1 MGPSHAVA
9 LGLDF
14 VEALV
19 RERFGIP
26 TRAARLSGDRDENF
40 RLEVGRS
47 SGYVLKVLPSAEAG
61 VAADL
66 LPAVLTHLER
76 VAADLPVPRIVRTR
90 EGQTQVTFNDA
101 GGALRTATLCTYLPG
116 KLLMS
121 TTRSRGQRR
130 ACGELLARL
139 GGALRTFD
147 HVAARREVAWDI
159 AQVPKPAQVIPRTPG
174 LPNRDFLQSFVNRFT
189 VEIAPRLARLR
200 HQFVHNDFN
209 ARNILVDPNDESR
222 VVGIIDFGDAVHT
235 ALVADVAVGVT
246 GQLATPESAQDAI
259 REFVEAYC
267 EVEPLRREERA
278 LLNEL
283 IAGRT
288 VLNAVL
294 TAWRRAG
301 ESSSGGHFQAFD
313 AAYFGWRIELAR
325 RLVSQSNSPVESA
338 YAKSCFIH
346 K

>member
-1 MGPSHAVA
+1 MGTVP
-9 LGLDF
+9 LELDF

-19 RERFGIP
+19 RERCGIP
-26 TRAARLSGDRDENF
+26 TRAARLTGDRDENF
-40 RLEVGRS
+40 RLQAGEGP
-47 SGYVLKVLPSAEAG
+47 GYVLKVLPPAESAA
-61 VAADL
+61 AADL

-76 VAADLPVPRIVRTR
+76 VAVDLPVPRVVPTL
-90 EGQTQVTFNDA
+90 EGHSQVTFKDA
-101 GGALRTATLCTYLPG
+101 GGQVRIATLCTYLPG

-121 TTRSRGQRR
+121 TTRSSGQRR

-139 GGALRTFD
+139 GVALRTFD
-147 HVAARREVAWDI
+147 HVAARRAVAWDI
-159 AQVPKPAQVIPRTPG
+159 AQVPKLARVIPQVPG
-174 LPNRDFLQSFVNRFT
+174 LPHRDVLQDFVNRFS

-209 ARNILVDPNDESR
+209 ARNILVDPDDESR

-235 ALVADVAVGVT
+235 ALAADVAVGVT
-246 GQLATPESAQDAI
+246 GQLATPETAEDSI

-267 EVEPLRREERA
+267 AVEPLRQEELA
-278 LLNEL
+278 LLNWL

-301 ESSSGGHFQAFD
+301 ESPGGHFEAFD
-313 AAYFGWRIELAR
+313 AAYFGWRIELAQ
-325 RLVSQSNSPVESA
+325 RLVSQSNSPIESA
-338 YAKSCFIH
+338 YVKSCFIH

>member
-1 MGPSHAVA
+1 MGTVP
-9 LGLDF
+9 LDLDF
-14 VEALV
+14 VEGLV
-19 RERFGIP
+19 RERFGIS
-26 TRAARLSGDRDENF
+26 TRAARLTGDRDENF
-40 RLEVGRS
+40 RLEAEES
-47 SGYVLKVLPSAEAG
+47 PGYVLKVLPPAESAA
-61 VAADL
+61 AADL

-76 VAADLPVPRIVRTR
+76 VAADLPVPRVVRTR
-90 EGQTQVTFNDA
+90 EGHTQVTFNGA
-101 GGALRTATLCTYLPG
+101 GGALRIGTLCTYLPG

-159 AQVPKPAQVIPRTPG
+159 AQVPKLAKVIPQVPG

-209 ARNILVDPNDESR
+209 ARNILVDPDDESR

-246 GQLATPESAQDAI
+246 GQLATPETAQDAI

-267 EVEPLRREERA
+267 QVEPLRQEELA
-278 LLNEL
+278 LLKGL

-301 ESSSGGHFQAFD
+301 DSSGGHFEAFD
-313 AAYFGWRIELAR
+313 TAYFGWRIELAQ
-325 RLVSQSNSPVESA
+325 RLVSQSSSPIESA
-338 YAKSCFIH
+338 YVKSCFIH

>member
-1 MGPSHAVA
+1 MP
-9 LGLDF
+9 LELDF

-19 RERFGIP
+19 RERFSIP
-26 TRAARLSGDRDENF
+26 ARAARLTGDRDENF
-40 RLEVGRS
+40 RLEAEES
-47 SGYVLKVLPSAEAG
+47 PGYVLKVLPPAESVA
-61 VAADL
+61 AADL

-76 VAADLPVPRIVRTR
+76 VAADLPVPRVVRTR
-90 EGQTQVTFNDA
+90 EGHTQVTFNDA
-101 GGALRTATLCTYLPG
+101 GGTLRIATLCTYLPG

-121 TTRSRGQRR
+121 TTRSSGQRR

-159 AQVPKPAQVIPRTPG
+159 AQVPKLARVIPQVPG
-174 LPNRDFLQSFVNRFT
+174 LPNRDFLQNFVTRFT
-189 VEIAPRLARLR
+189 VGIAPRLARLR

-209 ARNILVDPNDESR
+209 ARNILVDPDDESR

-246 GQLATPESAQDAI
+246 GQLATPETAQDAI

-267 EVEPLRREERA
+267 ELEPLRQEELA
-278 LLNEL
+278 LLNGL

-301 ESSSGGHFQAFD
+301 DSSGGHFEAFD
-313 AAYFGWRIELAR
+313 TAYFGWRIELAQC
-325 RLVSQSNSPVESA
+325 LVSQSNSPIESA
-338 YAKSCFIH
+338 YVKSCFIH

>member
-1 MGPSHAVA
+1 MNVP
-9 LGLDF
+9 LELDF

-26 TRAARLSGDRDENF
+26 IPTQAARLTGDRDENF
-40 RLEVGRS
+40 RLEAAAGP
-47 SGYVLKVLPSAEAG
+47 GYVLKVLPPAESAEAAG
-61 VAADL
+61 L

-76 VAADLPVPRIVRTR
+76 VAADLPVPRVVRTR
-90 EGQTQVTFNDA
+90 EGQTQLTFNDA
-101 GGALRTATLCTYLPG
+101 SGATRIATLCTYLPG

-121 TTRSRGQRR
+121 TTRSRSQRR

-139 GGALRTFD
+139 GRALRTFD

-159 AQVPKPAQVIPRTPG
+159 AQVPKLARVIPQVPG
-174 LPNRDFLQSFVNRFT
+174 LPQRDFLQNFVARFT
-189 VEIAPRLARLR
+189 IESAPRLARLR

-209 ARNILVDPNDESR
+209 ARNILVDPDDESR

-235 ALVADVAVGVT
+235 ALIADVAVGVT
-246 GQLATPESAQDAI
+246 GQLATPETAQDAI
-259 REFVEAYC
+259 REFVDAYC
-267 EVEPLRREERA
+267 EVEPLHQEELA
-278 LLNEL
+278 LLNTL

-294 TAWRRAG
+294 TAARRAAPSG
-301 ESSSGGHFQAFD
+301 EHFEAFD
-313 AAYFGWRIELAR
+313 AGYFGWRVELAQ
-325 RLVSQSNSPVESA
+325 RLVSQSNSSIESA
-338 YAKSCFIH
+338 YVKSCFIH